1 MFQASQPRVT
11 LRFTLGFFRVLPPG
25 DRPAGVSARERPAA
39 VVPFRRFIVVGGAMI
54 AIRSCR
60 GQDELE
66 ACVQLQVETW
76 GYDPTD
82 VIPRK
87 AFLVWQK
94 VGGQVIGAFDTN
106 LPGAGNEGGPESLVG
121 FVLALPGIK
130 SGPETG
136 LGAGEPRPYLHSHMM
151 AVKEGYR
158 NRGLGVQ
165 LKLEQRKDALRRG
178 IRLIEWTFDPLE
190 IKNAFLNI
198 HKLGAVARSYMV
210 DFYGVSSSRLQGG
223 LPTDRLLAEWRLDSP
238 HVEAILEGRAKN
250 SLVIEEL
257 IQVPATI
264 YEWKASE
271 AGREQAL
278 AVQMENRQKFL
289 EAFSQGLAVLAFAR
303 DAAGNGSFELG
314 RLSQLELN

>member
-1 MFQASQPRVT
+1 
-11 LRFTLGFFRVLPPG
+11 
-25 DRPAGVSARERPAA
+25 
-39 VVPFRRFIVVGGAMI
+39 MI
-54 AIRSCR
+54 AIRDCK
-60 GQDELE
+60 GHDELE
-66 ACVQLQVETW
+66 ACVDLQVETW

-94 VGGQVIGAFDTN
+94 VGGQVIGAFDTEI
-106 LPGAGNEGGPESLVG
+106 PGSRAEGGPESLVG
-121 FVLALPGIK
+121 FVLSLPGVK
-130 SGPETG
+130 SVN
-136 LGAGEPRPYLHSHMM
+136 GEPRPYLHSHMM

-165 LKLEQRKDALRRG
+165 LKLAQRKEALDRG

-198 HKLGAVARSYMV
+198 QKLGAVVCRYHV

-223 LPTDRLLAEWRLDSP
+223 LPTDRLVAEWRLDSP
-238 HVEAILEGRAKN
+238 HVQSILGGGAAS

-257 IQVPATI
+257 IQVPAAI
-264 YEWKASE
+264 YVWKATE

-278 AVQMENRQKFL
+278 AVQLENRRKFL
-289 EAFSQGLAVLAFAR
+289 EAFSRGLAVLGFIR
-303 DAAGNGSFELG
+303 DAEGNGIFELG
-314 RLSQLELN
+314 QPSQMKSFS